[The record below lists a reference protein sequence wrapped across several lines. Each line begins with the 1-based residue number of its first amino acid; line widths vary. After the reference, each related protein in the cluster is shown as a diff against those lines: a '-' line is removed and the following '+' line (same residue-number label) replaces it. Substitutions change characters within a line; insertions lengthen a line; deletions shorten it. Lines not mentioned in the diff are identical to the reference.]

1 MFTST
6 CEKQG
11 SDSKSVNRWRVEE
24 VEFINISFLLP
35 YKLAKSYM
43 EDIYNKTIKLMR
55 EFIES
60 SMRFPIIVE
69 TGNNI
74 RDRIEEVLK

>member
-43 EDIYNKTIKLMR
+43 EDIFNKTIKLMR
-55 EFIES
+55 VFIE
-60 SMRFPIIVE
+60 
-69 TGNNI
+69 
-74 RDRIEEVLK
+74 

>member
-1 MFTST
+1 MFVST
-6 CEKQG
+6 CEKQD

-43 EDIYNKTIKLMR
+43 EDLFNASVKLMR
-55 EFIES
+55 
-60 SMRFPIIVE
+60 VY
-69 TGNNI
+69 
-74 RDRIEEVLK
+74 IEEIMQFRIIEARGN

>member
-1 MFTST
+1 MYLST

-43 EDIYNKTIKLMR
+43 EDIFNKTIKLMR
-55 EFIES
+55 VFIE
-60 SMRFPIIVE
+60 
-69 TGNNI
+69 
-74 RDRIEEVLK
+74 

>member
-1 MFTST
+1 MFVST
-6 CEKQG
+6 CEKQD

-43 EDIYNKTIKLMR
+43 EDLFNKSVKLIR

-60 SMRFPIIVE
+60 SMRFPVI
-69 TGNNI
+69 
-74 RDRIEEVLK
+74 